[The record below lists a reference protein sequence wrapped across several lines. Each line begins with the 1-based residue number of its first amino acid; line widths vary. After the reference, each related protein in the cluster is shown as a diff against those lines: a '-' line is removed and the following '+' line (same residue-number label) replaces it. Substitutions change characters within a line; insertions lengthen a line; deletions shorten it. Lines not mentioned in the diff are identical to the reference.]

1 MEMPWKNVC
10 KQNQRGVMAG
20 DKRVKR
26 GEGVAKEV
34 SGCIFLEREYMM
46 RPEARRSAGELLLL
60 SRR

>member
-1 MEMPWKNVC
+1 MEIPWKNVC

-34 SGCIFLEREYMM
+34 SGCIFLECEYMM
-46 RPEARRSAGELLLL
+46 RPEAR
-60 SRR
+60 